1 MFILKFLRNK
11 ILMIKMRN
19 FKKNNKKILNNV
31 NLCPII
37 FSFFSIF
44 IILFL
49 FFSNY
54 KIYQKKSNIDA
65 QLTQKE
71 MEINDLKEKLK
82 DIESLNKDNLN
93 DDYQA
98 EKIAREQLLLKKEG
112 EEVVFVTVP
121 NQEKELDE
129 NQEEQGN
136 FFWWNP
142 FTWKFK

>member
-71 MEINDLKEKLK
+71 MEINDLKERLK

-129 NQEEQGN
+129 NQEEQGI